1 MPNKPDGRRLADIV
15 YLLTVLLCV
24 LFRLDRREII
34 IICWVYNNNISV
46 TLRYNPVRTT
56 TTGLLEDLPSSLRLT
71 IEIRNGIVFFW
82 TSFKLHQPIWTFHN
96 WSQAAWIWLKIR
108 LRIHKPAG
116 GGHKELI
123 LRFFL
128 TEPRDKK
135 LGEECLP
142 VARVVCLIVPIF
154 SPFVQIRPKSPGLAA
169 PADFL
174 TVMQWLQ
181 WLQADQSAVQMITN
195 LSLLYYKSII
205 RNYTVVWLRLVD
217 QTMGYVIVTGQHT
230 DIRFGLIAWLCLPAP
245 GWEALVDSVGGGRG
259 GLRCSHWQYLSV
271 LWDYNRKWK
280 VIMSSTSLTN
290 NCSSISTKLLNII
303 FDVDI

>member
-1 MPNKPDGRRLADIV
+1 MPNKPDGQRLADIV

-56 TTGLLEDLPSSLRLT
+56 TTGLLEDLPSSLGLT

-82 TSFKLHQPIWTFHN
+82 TSFKLHQPIWTFQN
-96 WSQAAWIWLKIR
+96 WSQAARIWLKIR

-123 LRFFL
+123 LRLFL
-128 TEPRDKK
+128 MSPHRTRDKK

-142 VARVVCLIVPIF
+142 VVRVVCLILPIF
-154 SPFVQIRPKSPGLAA
+154 SPFWFVQIRPKSPGLAA

-195 LSLLYYKSII
+195 VSLLYYKSII

-217 QTMGYVIVTGQHT
+217 QTMGYVIVTGQQT
-230 DIRFGLIAWLCLPAP
+230 LSLGWLPGFVCQLPT
-245 GWEALVDSVGGGRG
+245 GRQWWIVLVEEDNICQCYEIIIGNGR
-259 GLRCSHWQYLSV
+259 
-271 LWDYNRKWK
+271 
-280 VIMSSTSLTN
+280 
-290 NCSSISTKLLNII
+290 
-303 FDVDI
+303 